1 MRIGGPSQ
9 AYQGYRKSTD
19 LSASSRT
26 FGQVMQTKAQDHY
39 FPKYTDDIVKMMEDC
54 IDRFVKGVIGD
65 GIDQMT
71 GAAEK

>member
-1 MRIGGPSQ
+1 
-9 AYQGYRKSTD
+9 
-19 LSASSRT
+19 
-26 FGQVMQTKAQDHY
+26 MQTKAQDHY